1 MKSSFEV
8 TLCVRFSIRCERR
21 CPKKLPLLHTGTV
34 LHTVLLLSLHSL
46 LLTTNYEEATR
57 IHTKEKETDSEL
69 KAQTIYHKKTKAD
82 IILFAIFVSLYL
94 SQPLSLSLL
103 LLFS

>member
-1 MKSSFEV
+1 MSEE
-8 TLCVRFSIRCERR
+8 T
-21 CPKKLPLLHTGTV
+21 LLHTATV

-46 LLTTNYEEATR
+46 LPTTNYEEATR

-94 SQPLSLSLL
+94 SQSLAIA
-103 LLFS
+103 

>member
-1 MKSSFEV
+1 MSEE
-8 TLCVRFSIRCERR
+8 T
-21 CPKKLPLLHTGTV
+21 LLHTGTV

-57 IHTKEKETDSEL
+57 IHTKEKKPDSEL

-94 SQPLSLSLL
+94 SQSLAIA
-103 LLFS
+103 